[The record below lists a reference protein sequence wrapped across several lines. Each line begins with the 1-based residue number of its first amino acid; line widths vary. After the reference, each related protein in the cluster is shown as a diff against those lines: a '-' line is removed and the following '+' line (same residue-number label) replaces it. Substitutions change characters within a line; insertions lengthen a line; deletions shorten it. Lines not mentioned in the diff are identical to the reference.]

1 MISKKTDF
9 SKQFRYLQLEKTWV
23 FETEMPIKN
32 IGIQFI
38 QGYGK
43 KVWKGKMAY
52 FFFVFLLAVLSE
64 SFRIAHFGMKS

>member
-9 SKQFRYLQLEKTWV
+9 SKQFRYLQLEKTWG

-43 KVWKGKMAY
+43 KDPPGSDRDRGPRY
-52 FFFVFLLAVLSE
+52 E
-64 SFRIAHFGMKS
+64 